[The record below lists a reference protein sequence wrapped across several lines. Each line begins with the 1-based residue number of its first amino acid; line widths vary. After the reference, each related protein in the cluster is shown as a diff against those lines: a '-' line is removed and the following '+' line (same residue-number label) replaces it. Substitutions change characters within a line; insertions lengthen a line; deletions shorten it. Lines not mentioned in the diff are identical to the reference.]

1 MKRSAVIRQAAM
13 IVVATALAASGAHAQ
28 RPDATIRFTSHS
40 VAFIAGGA
48 WGSGTL
54 HYRGHN
60 YPLKVGGM
68 SVGEIGIKK
77 SDASGNVYHLTQVS
91 DIEGTYAAIAASAT
105 VGAGAGGL
113 SMKNGKGV
121 LIKMTGMSVGAN
133 LKIGPS
139 GLTIS
144 LKR

>member
-1 MKRSAVIRQAAM
+1 MKPSAAIRQAAV
-13 IVVATALAASGAHAQ
+13 IALATALVSSGAHAQ
-28 RPDATIRFTSHS
+28 TPDATIHFTSHS

-48 WGSGTL
+48 WGGGTL

-68 SVGEIGIKK
+68 SVGEIGVKK
-77 SDASGNVYHLTQVS
+77 TDASGNVYHLTRVS
-91 DIEGTYAAIAASAT
+91 DIEGTYAALAASAT

-113 SMKNGKGV
+113 TMKNGKGV
-121 LIKMTGMSVGAN
+121 LIKMTGMSMGAN

-139 GLTIS
+139 GLSIS
-144 LKR
+144 LKK